1 MGIPYYFYVIC
12 RAHDGILRSTPPA
25 NIQELYMDFNGAVY
39 QAVHKLAAAGA
50 VVTGAPTQV
59 NDESVCAE
67 TMAYLSWLVD
77 TVKPKG
83 EVGVCLDGVAPRA
96 KMVQQRK
103 RRYMGMFDK
112 ALRAKS
118 DTDAW
123 DTCAISPG
131 TPFMATLAAT
141 LRAYVTTVPWADRAW
156 VSPADEPGEGEH
168 KIFKRL
174 SRTYS
179 GAATIIYGLDADLIM
194 LSLVAHRPDIYL
206 MREPQQQAKGTAP
219 TADSVASNSPFLYVD
234 ITALRRG
241 ILSDVHTHYGWPVD
255 AEAMAD
261 PFHTSADVW
270 IETYIVLCFLLG
282 NDFIPALPAMTFKEA
297 GLESILRAYGRVL
310 ASAAPAPLVDPET
323 ATIDWHT
330 FGLVLEELVAEEG
343 QRVFEACQANLQR
356 RCHAR
361 TPEERVEFFP
371 LLPENRDPVAVEIG
385 SGKCKDWYTT
395 YYAGLFSCTTTP
407 IHKRNIPTLIRDSTR
422 SYLQGCAW
430 VYRYYKQMHKDP
442 KWYYPWGYAPSIR
455 DLTNTVKAEGAALR
469 ELVAGWKA
477 PGGANANAGD
487 SEWVKPTTQLLCIL
501 PPTSRALLP
510 PRYQEFMTSPADG
523 CMHFYK
529 SDFHVHT
536 FLKTRLWECHPML
549 PILDV
554 DWIEGRV
561 ARA

>member
-1 MGIPYYFYVIC
+1 
-12 RAHDGILRSTPPA
+12 
-25 NIQELYMDFNGAVY
+25 MDFNGAVY
-39 QAVHKLAAAGA
+39 QAVHKLTAAG
-50 VVTGAPTQV
+50 VHVS
-59 NDESVCAE
+59 DESVCAE

-77 TVKPKG
+77 TVKPSS

-112 ALRAKS
+112 AKRAAIQVNDGES
-118 DTDAW
+118 EATW

-131 TPFMATLAAT
+131 TSFMATLATT
-141 LRAYVTTVPWADRAW
+141 LRTFVKTVPWADRAW

-174 SRTYS
+174 SNWYNTRS
-179 GAATIIYGLDADLIM
+179 QDMGAATIIYGLDADLIM
-194 LSLVAHRPDIYL
+194 LALMSHLPDIYL
-206 MREPQQQAKGTAP
+206 MREPQQTQTKGSP
-219 TADSVASNSPFLYVD
+219 DSPFLYVD

-241 ILSDVHTHYGWPVD
+241 ILSDVHTHYGWPVE
-255 AEAMAD
+255 AEALAD

-297 GLESILRAYGRVL
+297 GLESILHAYGRVL

-430 VYRYYKQMHKDP
+430 VYRYYKQMPKDS

-455 DLTNTVKAEGAALR
+455 DLTNTVRAEGAVLR
-469 ELVAGWKA
+469 GRVNAWKA
-477 PGGANANAGD
+477 PATNVGDHAGD
-487 SEWVKPTTQLLCIL
+487 SEWVKPLTQLLCIL
-501 PPTSRALLP
+501 PPTSCALLP
-510 PRYQEFMTSPADG
+510 PRYQEFMKSPADG

-529 SDFHVHT
+529 TDFHVHT
-536 FLKTRLWECHPML
+536 FLKTRMWECHPML

-561 ARA
+561 NRA